1 MNITLSAD
9 LYLDPGLDDLCVRF
23 IINLPK
29 EELLQVERICF
40 QVEEAQWYYEDFIR
54 PLDPELPSLNL
65 KTFCLRIFQ
74 HCPMLSQYSS
84 HHHLTAFQEFL
95 AYKTRVPVRGA
106 ILVNQ
111 DLDSVILVRGW
122 KKGASWSFPR
132 GKINKD
138 ERDIDCAI
146 REVYEET
153 GYHIRE
159 AGLVPTDEDVKY
171 IEMTMRDQHVRL
183 YIFRDIPMD
192 TSFEPRTRKEIGKI
206 QWYKISELPTQK
218 KGKNSHADDIAR
230 DLASH
235 ANRFYMVAPFIYGLK
250 KWITQQKK
258 LSKRIEAPEQIL
270 DHESEVRFTSL
281 AEQQKSDLPVTT
293 SLNGALLNL
302 KSRGSLSQMGH
313 NPSNPDPTT
322 IPQYPVQN
330 STPRPEISQDIIRE
344 QRSQSLLALLQGK
357 PVNQVTELPQ
367 TPAEQLVQHPQMPPS
382 QKHHHHVKPKRHVQS
397 REASVYSDANYQGP
411 SIDPQQHVQPSFSQ
425 SSVQTHNN
433 TVHEFQPVV
442 SSLASDQPRS
452 TSLEPSTGFASA
464 IPAASKLP
472 PPKLT
477 AQSSKLLDL
486 FKYNKPAQVATGA
499 APHQAEAPRLVVES
513 RRFKDP
519 NSIAD
524 QASLEVSEVEEH
536 HFDNTGQSNREPSE
550 ISFEMPANVDTTNFP
565 PELTPSRPQ
574 GALKQSPRDKLAAWQ
589 KFQSTDAMRQVEEQR
604 RVAESNAVRAIE
616 EARTGVKTEPTQPTF
631 DETWKQVKIDDRD
644 ERRVVDVTKHK
655 AEPSLAPNLITNDR
669 KKAPNQDTVEHVRNG
684 NTIIDGQTTDTVETP
699 FTSSPAG
706 ETYRTALKVTNVDTE
721 EAVRGLFKKPE
732 RSQIL
737 FVQPYGNS
745 NYLVHFKANGHALA
759 AYHKYLRKYKPSSTH
774 YQQTSDQP
782 RIPSVEPYQI
792 SRPENYY
799 PYNLAE
805 DVLGAE
811 HIAGLARAEAP
822 SVSEAIHGISRLE
835 SKSPS
840 TRGRPHEAP
849 AVVAPS
855 VDLRPARSDHQN
867 TLLGLLK
874 APSAP
879 KSGSAPTTKS
889 NLEAPAPSFELS
901 AIPSP
906 GHSREPSHLA
916 KPLGVQPIGD
926 LSHILPMSQ
935 PTTRRQKATFGPRK
949 SPVSATVDG
958 PLNVPQFD
966 MLTQKHQPSRA
977 GSPNVEAPRKS
988 PITILARP
996 STGQTPS
1003 TPADQ
1008 NGQPATKQSIAAIK
1022 PSVTTPTTGQRIS
1035 ILTATPSATQPTA
1048 FSAPSITSS
1057 LPTTQVTNSMPPP
1070 PTTIRRQP
1078 HIRPQ
1083 AHDSILSP
1091 ISPLPSPKHNL
1102 GFDRR
1107 SQQTKEQK
1115 KSLLSLF
1122 NNPDSATTLIATGS
1136 PSSTKKN
1143 QGVVPPPPLPPSRVD
1158 STASALISPPAVPM
1172 GFGGERGSNQVGEPP
1187 SRSSSGRET
1196 PKETKSFLL
1205 GYLDS
1210 IAMGG
1215 R

>member
-1 MNITLSAD
+1 MAETKRQLVD
-9 LYLDPGLDDLCVRF
+9 WLDDLCVRF

-74 HCPMLSQYSS
+74 HCPLLSQYSS

-106 ILVNQ
+106 ILVNH

-122 KKGASWSFPR
+122 KTGASWSFPR

-159 AGLVPTDEDVKY
+159 AGLVPADEDVKY

-183 YIFRDIPMD
+183 YIFRDVPMD
-192 TSFEPRTRKEIGKI
+192 TRFEPRTRKEIGKI

-218 KGKNSHADDIAR
+218 KGKNSQADGIAK
-230 DLASH
+230 DLANH

-250 KWITQQKK
+250 KWISQQKK

-270 DHESEVRFTSL
+270 DHESEGRFTSA
-281 AEQQKSDLPVTT
+281 AEQQKSDLSVAT
-293 SLNGALLNL
+293 SLHDALPKVKHEASIHQL
-302 KSRGSLSQMGH
+302 GH
-313 NPSNPDPTT
+313 NLSSPDPSTSSQHT
-322 IPQYPVQN
+322 MRN
-330 STPRPEISQDIIRE
+330 STSRPEISQASSRE

-357 PVNQVTELPQ
+357 PVNQATELPQ
-367 TPAEQLVQHPQMPPS
+367 TPAEQIVQHPQMPPS
-382 QKHHHHVKPKRHVQS
+382 PKYHHVKSRQPMQS
-397 REASVYSDANYQGP
+397 REASAYSDTNKEGP
-411 SIDPQQHVQPSFSQ
+411 RIDPKQNVHPPLSQ
-425 SSVQTHNN
+425 IAMQTHINKG
-433 TVHEFQPVV
+433 HGSQPVV
-442 SSLASDQPRS
+442 SSLASAKP
-452 TSLEPSTGFASA
+452 TFASLEQSTGFASA

-486 FKYNKPAQVATGA
+486 FKSNKHTQAAIGA
-499 APHQAEAPRLVVES
+499 APQAEAPRLVVES
-513 RRFKDP
+513 GRFKDSV
-519 NSIAD
+519 NMAD

-536 HFDNTGQSNREPSE
+536 HFDNNGQSNREPSE
-550 ISFEMPANVDTTNFP
+550 MSFEMPANVDP

-574 GALKQSPRDKLAAWQ
+574 VGLKQSPRDKLAAWQ
-589 KFQSTDAMRQVEEQR
+589 KFQSSDAVRQAEEKRQA
-604 RVAESNAVRAIE
+604 AESNAARAME
-616 EARTGVKTEPTQPTF
+616 EARTGVKAEPAQPTF
-631 DETWKQVKIDDRD
+631 DETWKQVKVDDGD

-655 AEPSLAPNLITNDR
+655 TESSLTPRLFTKDEKRAR
-669 KKAPNQDTVEHVRNG
+669 NQNTDEHVRNG
-684 NTIIDGQTTDTVETP
+684 TTVMDGHPTDTV
-699 FTSSPAG
+699 
-706 ETYRTALKVTNVDTE
+706 ETYRTALKVTNVETE
-721 EAVRGLFKKPE
+721 EAVRGLFKKHE

-737 FVQPYGNS
+737 FIQPYGNLK
-745 NYLVHFKANGHALA
+745 YLVHFKANEYALA
-759 AYHKYLRKYKPSSTH
+759 AYHKHLKKYKPSSAH
-774 YQQTSDQP
+774 SQQLSDQP
-782 RIPSVEPYQI
+782 RMPHVEPYQI
-792 SRPENYY
+792 HRPENFY
-799 PYNLAE
+799 PYNPAE
-805 DVLGAE
+805 DVIGDE
-811 HIAGLARAEAP
+811 YIAGMTRAEAP
-822 SVSEAIHGISRLE
+822 DVPQATHGVSSLE
-835 SKSPS
+835 SKGLS
-840 TRGRPHEAP
+840 TSKQPHGIP
-849 AVVAPS
+849 AVAAPS

-874 APSAP
+874 APSVP
-879 KSGSAPTTKS
+879 KSGSTPAAKS
-889 NLEAPAPSFELS
+889 TLEAPAPSFELS

-906 GHSREPSHLA
+906 GHSRGPSQLA
-916 KPLGVQPIGD
+916 GPLGVQPVGD

-966 MLTQKHQPSRA
+966 MLTQKHPSA
-977 GSPNVEAPRKS
+977 KAESPKVEAARKS

-996 STGQTPS
+996 SKSHIPS
-1003 TPADQ
+1003 TAADQ
-1008 NGQPATKQSIAAIK
+1008 NGQPATNPAVTAIK
-1022 PSVTTPTTGQRIS
+1022 PPVTTPTTSQRIS
-1035 ILTATPSATQPTA
+1035 ISTAVPSAPQPIT
-1048 FSAPSITSS
+1048 SPAPPIPSS
-1057 LPTTQVTNSMPPP
+1057 LPSTQASTSMPPP
-1070 PTTIRRQP
+1070 TTTIRRPP

-1091 ISPLPSPKHNL
+1091 ISPLPSPKHSL

-1122 NNPDSATTLIATGS
+1122 NNNPNSSATIEIATAS
-1136 PSSTKKN
+1136 PTKN
-1143 QGVVPPPPLPPSRVD
+1143 PPPLPPSRVD
-1158 STASALISPPAVPM
+1158 STVSALISPPAVQM
-1172 GFGGERGSNQVGEPP
+1172 GFQERERVRGEAP

-1196 PKETKSFLL
+1196 PKDTKSFLL

-1210 IAMGG
+1210 VAMGG